1 MPDHYNDAMK
11 EMRTRMPTSDAK
23 QNAMMGLAEEG
34 MKMAIGGGATSEA
47 EMAAIRE
54 SIADLETMKD
64 LIAMGMTAE
73 QAMDEISRMKTA
85 PINPSAFGG
94 EKAGAP
100 MGALGAMSD
109 QDMAAFLQAQVAK
122 SRADRGMG
130 ALAGVPAGNQ
140 MPMQLP
146 RPRPDNLMMRGQSM
160 GQDRTMNP
168 MDRITPRNAPST

>member
-1 MPDHYNDAMK
+1 MADEMMK
-11 EMRTRMPTSDAK
+11 PKVAGATSDEEMRAL
-23 QNAMMGLAEEG
+23 MMQEGLEMTKG
-34 MKMAIGGGATSEA
+34 TGGATSDL

-64 LIAMGMTAE
+64 LISMGMTAE

-85 PINPSAFGG
+85 PVNPSAFGG

-109 QDMAAFLQAQVAK
+109 KDMAAFLQAQVAK

-140 MPMQLP
+140 MPMQMP
-146 RPRPDNLMMRGQSM
+146 MQRPTMMPQSM

>member
-1 MPDHYNDAMK
+1 MVGERAGPITDKELKLMQSAVDGVNPTMPVEGNQ
-11 EMRTRMPTSDAK
+11 MRLQGA
-23 QNAMMGLAEEG
+23 
-34 MKMAIGGGATSEA
+34 GATSDL

-64 LIAMGMTAE
+64 LISMGMTAE

-85 PINPSAFGG
+85 PVNPSAFGG
-94 EKAGAP
+94 EKVGAN

-109 QDMAAFLQAQVAK
+109 KDMAAFLQAQVAK

-140 MPMQLP
+140 MPMQ
-146 RPRPDNLMMRGQSM
+146 RPTMMPQSM